1 METAIY
7 TIGGGEIFSL
17 IFNGIASLIGGGD
30 TAGHKGLFFNAFVRI
45 GAITGLLTAFV
56 QTMWRDQMEVVRSF
70 FMPFIIVLFVLLTPS
85 MKVHIIDTSLGRKIY
100 TVDHVPFG
108 LGFTAG
114 LFSQIGKEIT
124 EKVEQV
130 FSLPDDLKYHKTGAV
145 FASNLIKNAKQFH
158 IVDENVSEN
167 MRGFV
172 TQCVAYDAMLGRKY
186 TFQDLKNTEDIWGLV
201 TASPSPVRSFLWR
214 EVGQKSQIVT
224 CQVGAQKLN
233 TLFGREIAN
242 SADSFGKKLFRS
254 NSEMP
259 INYKAEI
266 YKYLPLSFGY
276 LTGSAKSAE
285 DIIKQQIMIHSVL
298 DGIENKSVSL
308 GNAPNVA
315 LRKAY
320 LQQRNTNMSLG
331 ELAADTL
338 PVMKILLEAIIYVA
352 FLVVFPLTLL
362 PGGLRTFKTWLSLV
376 VWIQSWGPL
385 YAVLNMIMTVY
396 GKSQSLSLTALNDSH
411 GITIANSVGLMDF
424 HADLSAMAGWAAISV
439 PFLAFALVKGGVS
452 AFNNIATH
460 LGAVSQNV
468 AGKAGDE
475 LTSGNFSF
483 GNVSM
488 GSVQANNTNMNQ
500 HMMSGS
506 WHSGAFT
513 QNDGRLQETTTA
525 SGHHLIDEK
534 VSSLASNLNI
544 SESTQSMF
552 QRQAA
557 RSEMA
562 AQNQMMAASQ
572 QESRAYRDMIDLA
585 KHQATNKNVA
595 TGYSKATHGSFGR
608 SLATLYSK
616 VDQFSKQQDIG
627 FNEAAQVLADASVGI
642 GGRLGLGIGGNMQSG
657 AQKNKVYQAAEQY
670 VKNNNLTDT
679 FNTASQSAKEHRVGS
694 QGDIGQRYSDN
705 ISSSLEK
712 ADQLRREASASLQRS
727 RSFSLSATESTQQSW
742 NITDNA
748 NQEYF
753 EWLVQQSYMGTPGT
767 MGASQA
773 KHITLN
779 DPAMNRAYQREFM
792 HQRQAKLDNYFDQL
806 NIKSTD
812 DIRQGYE
819 AYQSDIKEPT
829 GIKSHDQSVITRA
842 HNSGFKKDQNHAFNA
857 AEERLINQIEQK
869 LQDYNSEIQQGTLSL
884 EDFGKRHSGTVQ
896 NQQKKSLTSASLEQV
911 RESTNTLWEDAKGY
925 LKNQSGN
932 DQR

>member
-45 GAITGLLTAFV
+45 GAITGLLAAFV

-85 MKVHIIDTSLGRKIY
+85 MKVHIIDTTMGRKIY

-145 FASNLIKNAKQFH
+145 FASNLLKNAKQFH

-186 TFQDLKNTEDIWGLV
+186 TFQDLKNTDDIWGLV

-214 EVGQKSQIVT
+214 ESGQKSQIVT
-224 CQVGAQKLN
+224 CQVGAQKLSSI
-233 TLFGREIAN
+233 FGREIAN
-242 SADSFGKKLFRS
+242 SANSFGKKLFRS
-254 NSEMP
+254 NNEMP
-259 INYKAEI
+259 LNYKAEI
-266 YKYLPLSFGY
+266 YKYLSLSFGY
-276 LTGSAKSAE
+276 LTNSAKRAE

-308 GNAPNVA
+308 GNSPNVA

-362 PGGLRTFKTWLSLV
+362 PGGWKTFKTWLSLV
-376 VWIQSWGPL
+376 AWIQSWGPL

-396 GKSQSLSLTALNDSH
+396 GKSQSLSLTSLNDSH

-439 PFLAFALVKGGVS
+439 PFLAFALVKGGVA

-460 LGAVSQNV
+460 LGGVSQNV
-468 AGKAGDE
+468 AGRAGDE

-488 GSVQANNTNMNQ
+488 GTVQANNTSMNQ
-500 HMMSGS
+500 HMLSGS

-525 SGHHLIDEK
+525 SGHQIMDEK
-534 VSSLASNLNI
+534 ISSLASNLNV

-557 RSEMA
+557 RSEMV

-585 KHQATNKNVA
+585 KHQATHKSMT
-595 TGYSKATHGSFGR
+595 TGYSDSMSTSLGKSLSRIHDKTQSFAKNNNITYEKASQLLAEASVGLSGSFGVKGT
-608 SLATLYSK
+608 SLNYGISGK
-616 VDQFSKQQDIG
+616 
-627 FNEAAQVLADASVGI
+627 ADVSS
-642 GGRLGLGIGGNMQSG
+642 RT
-657 AQKNKVYQAAEQY
+657 NKSENYQAAENFARQE
-670 VKNNNLTDT
+670 NLRDD
-679 FNTASQSAKEHRVGS
+679 FNTVRQAARDQRASLGD
-694 QGDIGQRYSDN
+694 DIGQRYAES
-705 ISSSLEK
+705 ISSSFDK
-712 ADQLRREASASLQRS
+712 ADQFRLEASTSLQRS
-727 RSFSLSATESTQQSW
+727 QSFTESASDSSQHGWS
-742 NITDNA
+742 ISDNL
-748 NQEYF
+748 NQEYL
-753 EWLVQQSYMGTPGT
+753 EWLSRQSYMGSGNS
-767 MGASQA
+767 MGMSQA
-773 KHITLN
+773 KHIVLN
-779 DPAMNRAYQREFM
+779 DEGMNRAYQREFL
-792 HQRQAKLDNYFDQL
+792 HQYQSELDNYFDQVRI
-806 NIKSTD
+806 NSPQ
-812 DIRQGYE
+812 DIQR
-819 AYQSDIKEPT
+819 AYQDYTSSTHIPENIGSHYGEVQSSAQKE
-829 GIKSHDQSVITRA
+829 
-842 HNSGFKKDQNHAFNA
+842 GFKSYQDKEGA
-857 AEERLINQIEQK
+857 INQ
-869 LQDYNSEIQQGTLSL
+869 EISDLKSKVDGLSHNQEATQTETNL
-884 EDFGKRHSGTVQ
+884 LTFGKNLSHKV
-896 NQQKKSLTSASLEQV
+896 NKEQGKNFV
-911 RESTNTLWEDAKGY
+911 
-925 LKNQSGN
+925 LKNLEEARKAFSGSSSN
-932 DQR
+932 ENS

>member
-1 METAIY
+1 MEIAIY

-30 TAGHKGLFFNAFVRI
+30 TAGHKGLFFNAFVKI
-45 GAITGLLTAFV
+45 GAITGLLVAFV

-85 MKVHIIDTSLGRKIY
+85 MKVHIIDTTMGRKIY

-172 TQCVAYDAMLGRKY
+172 TQCIAYDAMLGRKY
-186 TFQDLKNTEDIWGLV
+186 TFQDLKNSDDIWGLV
-201 TASPSPVRSFLWR
+201 TKEPSPVRSFLWR

-233 TLFGREIAN
+233 TLFGKEIAN
-242 SADSFGKKLFRS
+242 SADLFGKKLFRS
-254 NSEMP
+254 HSELP

-362 PGGLRTFKTWLSLV
+362 PGGIRTFKTWLSLV

-396 GKSQSLSLTALNDSH
+396 GKSQSLSLTAINDSH
-411 GITIANSVGLMDF
+411 GMTIANSIGLMDF

-439 PFLAFALVKGGVS
+439 PFLAFALVKGGVA

-468 AGKAGDE
+468 AGRAGDE

-488 GSVQANNTNMNQ
+488 GTVQANNTNMNQ

-525 SGHHLIDEK
+525 SGHQIMDEK
-534 VSSLASNLNI
+534 ISSLASNLNV
-544 SESTQSMF
+544 SESMQSMF

-585 KHQATNKNVA
+585 KHQATHKSVSSGYSDSMNTSLGKSLSRIHNMTESFAKQNSMSYDQASQLLAEVSA
-595 TGYSKATHGSFGR
+595 GSPKFFGVSAGVKGDVQSRAANSESYSKAQSFAKDHNLR
-608 SLATLYSK
+608 
-616 VDQFSKQQDIG
+616 DD
-627 FNEAAQVLADASVGI
+627 FNTV
-642 GGRLGLGIGGNMQSG
+642 R
-657 AQKNKVYQAAEQY
+657 QAARD
-670 VKNNNLTDT
+670 NR
-679 FNTASQSAKEHRVGS
+679 ASIGD
-694 QGDIGQRYSDN
+694 DIGQRYAES
-705 ISSSLEK
+705 ISSSFDK
-712 ADQLRREASASLQRS
+712 ADQFRLEASASLQRS
-727 RSFSLSATESTQQSW
+727 QSFTESASESSQHGWS
-742 NITDNA
+742 ISDNL
-748 NQEYF
+748 NQEYL
-753 EWLVQQSYMGTPGT
+753 EWLSKQSYMGSGSG
-767 MGASQA
+767 MGMSQA
-773 KHITLN
+773 KHIVLN
-779 DPAMNRAYQREFM
+779 DEGMNRTYQREFL
-792 HQRQAKLDNYFDQL
+792 HQHQAGLDNYFDQL
-806 NIKSTD
+806 QIHSPQDIK
-812 DIRQGYE
+812 Q
-819 AYQSDIKEPT
+819 AYQDYASSTSKSENIGTHYGEVQSRAYKDGFIPYQEKE
-829 GIKSHDQSVITRA
+829 KM
-842 HNSGFKKDQNHAFNA
+842 
-857 AEERLINQIEQK
+857 INQEISNLKSQVDDLSNNQHSLQTEDNIMNFGNELSSKVKNEQNRNVIVK
-869 LQDYNSEIQQGTLSL
+869 NLEEVRNSTLGQYSS
-884 EDFGKRHSGTVQ
+884 EY
-896 NQQKKSLTSASLEQV
+896 E
-911 RESTNTLWEDAKGY
+911 
-925 LKNQSGN
+925 KN
-932 DQR
+932 

>member
-1 METAIY
+1 M
-7 TIGGGEIFSL
+7 
-17 IFNGIASLIGGGD
+17 
-30 TAGHKGLFFNAFVRI
+30 RI
-45 GAITGLLTAFV
+45 GAITGLLAAFV

-70 FMPFIIVLFVLLTPS
+70 FMPFVIVLFVLLTPS
-85 MKVHIIDTSLGRKIY
+85 MKVNIIDTSLGRKIY

-172 TQCVAYDAMLGRKY
+172 TQCIAYDAMLGRKY
-186 TFQDLKNTEDIWGLV
+186 TFQDLKNTDDIWGLV

-214 EVGQKSQIVT
+214 EFGQKSQIVT

-266 YKYLPLSFGY
+266 YKYLPVSFGY
-276 LTGSAKSAE
+276 LTNSAKSAE

-320 LQQRNTNMSLG
+320 LQQRNTNLSLG

-411 GITIANSVGLMDF
+411 GVTIANSIGLMDF

-439 PFLAFALVKGGVS
+439 PFLAFALVKGGVA

-460 LGAVSQNV
+460 LGTVSQNV
-468 AGKAGDE
+468 AGRAGDE

-488 GSVQANNTNMNQ
+488 GTVQANNTSMNQ
-500 HMMSGS
+500 HILSGS

-525 SGHHLIDEK
+525 SGHQIMDEK
-534 VSSLASNLNI
+534 ISSLASNLNM
-544 SESTQSMF
+544 SESMQSMF

-557 RSEMA
+557 RSEVA

-572 QESRAYRDMIDLA
+572 HELRAYRDTMDLA
-585 KHQATNKNVA
+585 RHQATHKSMT
-595 TGYSKATHGSFGR
+595 TGYSDSSNTSLGKSLSRIHNMTESFAKQNSMSYDQASQLLAEVSAGSPKLFGVSAGLKGEVQSR
-608 SLATLYSK
+608 AANSESYSK
-616 VDQFSKQQDIG
+616 AQNFAKDHNLRDD
-627 FNEAAQVLADASVGI
+627 FNTV
-642 GGRLGLGIGGNMQSG
+642 R
-657 AQKNKVYQAAEQY
+657 QAARD
-670 VKNNNLTDT
+670 NR
-679 FNTASQSAKEHRVGS
+679 ASLGN
-694 QGDIGQRYSDN
+694 DIGQRYAES
-705 ISSSLEK
+705 ISSSLDK
-712 ADQLRREASASLQRS
+712 ADQFRSEASASLQRS
-727 RSFSLSATESTQQSW
+727 QSFTESASESSQHSW
-742 NITDNA
+742 SISDNL
-748 NQEYF
+748 NQDYL
-753 EWLVQQSYMGTPGT
+753 EWLSHQSYMGSGNG
-767 MGASQA
+767 MGMSQA
-773 KHITLN
+773 KHIILN
-779 DPAMNRAYQREFM
+779 DEGMNRAYQREFL
-792 HQRQAKLDNYFDQL
+792 HQHQAGLDNYFDQVQ
-806 NIKSTD
+806 IHSPQ
-812 DIRQGYE
+812 DIQR
-819 AYQSDIKEPT
+819 AYQDYASSTQKPENIGSHHGDVQASAQKE
-829 GIKSHDQSVITRA
+829 
-842 HNSGFKKDQNHAFNA
+842 GFIPYQEKEKT
-857 AEERLINQIEQK
+857 INQ
-869 LQDYNSEIQQGTLSL
+869 EISNLKSQVDDLSN
-884 EDFGKRHSGTVQ
+884 
-896 NQQKKSLTSASLEQV
+896 NQQALQTEDNIMNFGNELSSKVNNEQSKNV
-911 RESTNTLWEDAKGY
+911 I
-925 LKNQSGN
+925 LKNLEEVRNSTLGRFSSGHEEK
-932 DQR
+932 